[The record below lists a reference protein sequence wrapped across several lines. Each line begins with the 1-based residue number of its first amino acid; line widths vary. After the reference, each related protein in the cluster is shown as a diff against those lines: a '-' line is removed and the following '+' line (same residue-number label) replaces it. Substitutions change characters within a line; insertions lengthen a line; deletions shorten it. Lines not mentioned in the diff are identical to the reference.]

1 MANTNLFEGFSPT
14 TPDEWKAQIEKDLRG
29 KSFDTLLSPTLDGI
43 TIEPFYHR
51 AQTEV
56 SGQPFKAMAKWDI
69 VQELLVEDAKAA
81 NKLALDHLNRGATSL
96 LFYCNADVDLN
107 QLLDGIKIEYIR
119 TNFVVEGDALAL
131 AKIFKKLI
139 SARGLKEIE
148 IAGSVNIDCLE
159 SIARTGNW
167 LDSESNDFERVKK
180 LNEALPENIKG
191 LCINANLFANAG
203 ASLSQQLG
211 ISLSMMYEYIH
222 RLELKSTHNFWINFA
237 IGSDYFGEI
246 AKLRAFRRLF
256 TQLSQELSLPQEEA
270 FIYAE
275 TALRNKTILDAYNN
289 MIRTTS
295 ESMAAAIGGANEI
308 SVKGF
313 NHTFKEPDFF
323 GERVAKNQQSIL
335 EHESHVN
342 AVNDISKGSYFIE
355 TLTEELAEK
364 GWAFFKEIEK
374 HGGYVAA
381 MKNGWLQE
389 QVELLAEAEQKT
401 FDAQETVLI
410 GANKH
415 AKKDE
420 NLKEIIEYGMFAAK
434 DRETEIKRIVPRRL
448 SEKLEEK

>member
-1 MANTNLFEGFSPT
+1 MANTNLFEGFDPT
-14 TPDEWKAQIEKDLRG
+14 TPEEWKAKIEKDLRG
-29 KSFDTLLSPTLDGI
+29 KEFDSLISKTQEGI
-43 TIEPFYHR
+43 TIQPFYHR
-51 AQTEV
+51 EQTEV

-69 VQELLVEDAKAA
+69 VQELMVEDAKAA
-81 NKLALDHLNRGATSL
+81 NKQALDHLNRGATSL
-96 LFYCNADVDLN
+96 LFYCYADVDLN
-107 QLLDGIKIEYIR
+107 QLLNGIKIEYIR

-131 AKIFKKLI
+131 AQNLKNLI
-139 SARGLKEIE
+139 SSRDLKENE

-159 SIARTGNW
+159 SVAHTGKWQENEA
-167 LDSESNDFERVKK
+167 SDFNRIKR
-180 LNEALPENIKG
+180 LNEALPENIRG
-191 LCINANLFANAG
+191 LCINANLFGNAG
-203 ASLSQQLG
+203 ATLSQQLG

-222 RLELKSTHNFWINFA
+222 RLELKSTQGFWINFA

-256 TQLSQELSLPQEEA
+256 AQLSTELGLAQTEA

-275 TALRNKTILDAYNN
+275 TSLRNKTILDAYNN

-323 GERVAKNQQSIL
+323 GERVAKNQQSML

-342 AVNDISKGSYFIE
+342 AVTDISKGSYFIE
-355 TLTEELAEK
+355 MLTDELAEK
-364 GWAFFKEIEK
+364 SWVFFKEIEK
-374 HGGYVAA
+374 HGGYVEA
-381 MKNGWLQE
+381 MKAGWLQE
-389 QVELLAEAEQKT
+389 QVELSAEAEQKA
-401 FDAQETVLI
+401 FDSQETVLI

-420 NLKEIIEYGMFAAK
+420 NLREIIEQGMFASK
-434 DRETEIKRIVPRRL
+434 DKETEIKRIVPKRL
-448 SEKLEEK
+448 SEKLES

>member
-1 MANTNLFEGFSPT
+1 MANTNLFEGFNPTSPE
-14 TPDEWKAQIEKDLRG
+14 EWKAKIEKDLRG
-29 KSFDTLLSPTLDGI
+29 KEFSSLISETQDGI
-43 TIEPFYHR
+43 TIQPFYHR
-51 AQTEV
+51 DQTEV

-69 VQELLVEDAKAA
+69 VQELMVEDAKAA
-81 NKLALDHLNRGATSL
+81 NKQALDHLNRGATSL
-96 LFYCNADVDLN
+96 LFYCYADVDLN
-107 QLLDGIKIEYIR
+107 QLLKGIQIEYIR
-119 TNFVVEGDALAL
+119 TNFVVEGDVLAL
-131 AKIFKKLI
+131 AKNFKSFIQEKDLAK
-139 SARGLKEIE
+139 SE

-159 SIARTGNW
+159 SIARTGKW
-167 LDSESNDFERVKK
+167 IESERSDFDRIKK

-191 LCINANLFANAG
+191 LCINANLFGNAG
-203 ASLSQQLG
+203 ATLSQQLG

-222 RLELKSTHNFWINFA
+222 RLELKSIQNFWINFA

-256 TQLSQELSLPQEEA
+256 AQLSEELGLPQTEA

-275 TALRNKTILDAYNN
+275 TGLRNKTILDAYNN

-313 NHTFKEPDFF
+313 NHTFKEADFF
-323 GERVAKNQQSIL
+323 GERVAKNQQSML

-355 TLTEELAEK
+355 TLTEELAK
-364 GWAFFKEIEK
+364 RGWAFFKEIEM
-374 HGGYVAA
+374 HGGYVEA
-381 MKNGWLQE
+381 MKAGWLQE
-389 QVELLAEAEQKT
+389 QVELSAEAEQKA

-415 AKKDE
+415 VKKEE

-434 DRETEIKRIVPRRL
+434 DKETEIKRIVPRRL
-448 SEKLEEK
+448 SEKLEV